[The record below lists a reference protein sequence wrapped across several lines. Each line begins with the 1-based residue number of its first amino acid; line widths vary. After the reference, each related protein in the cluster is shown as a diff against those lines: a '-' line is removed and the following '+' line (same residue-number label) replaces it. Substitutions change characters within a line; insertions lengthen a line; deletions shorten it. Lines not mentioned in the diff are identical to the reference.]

1 MSTPT
6 SLPALLE
13 SFFTQRLMQQRQASP
28 HTISSYRDTFRQFF
42 KFTEQRLHKAPSRLT
57 FQEINAPLIMA
68 FLEHLEKGKGVS
80 TRSRNLRLT
89 AMRSFFRFAAYEVP
103 AHSAQIQRFPASAL
117 LGPWSPS
124 SRVPKSTAY
133 SRHPTSARGLADVI
147 TPLYCWPC
155 RRGCAYP
162 R

>member
-28 HTISSYRDTFRQFF
+28 HTVSSYRDTFRQFF

-80 TRSRNLRLT
+80 TRSRNLR
-89 AMRSFFRFAAYEVP
+89 
-103 AHSAQIQRFPASAL
+103 
-117 LGPWSPS
+117 
-124 SRVPKSTAY
+124 
-133 SRHPTSARGLADVI
+133 
-147 TPLYCWPC
+147 
-155 RRGCAYP
+155 
-162 R
+162 